1 MKLQSSRHST
11 SFYEAFSDLIFGT
24 MAIFVLLML
33 VFMIQVSTAR
43 ETEDSRQSVDEL
55 EQKIKQLED
64 EVQQAQ
70 HESDEAKDKQKAAE
84 QAASNLKPKPVDLV
98 IAVDGTSSMG
108 ATLGSIQRNIE
119 SAAEIAARLSPRFRL
134 GLIVYRDQRNT
145 HVFPLTEIKPTVK
158 GSPSQGLKQLRQ
170 FLNDKV
176 LEVWSTQG
184 GRGETGGV
192 RVGSSHMVTRME
204 PLRALADVEYGIKT
218 GLSML
223 GGGQQ
228 NEQRKVLIVAGDV
241 GPWEIVN
248 EDRYDDAADIDSQAR
263 LIRMAQQ
270 FGLESG
276 QNRILSIYTG
286 TASSSD
292 IQAFPQQAI
301 GFFKAF
307 AAAVSEKQGQ
317 YSEDAWQ
324 IASLAVEAAVAK
336 ED

>member
-33 VFMIQVSTAR
+33 VFMILVSSAR
-43 ETEDSRQSVDEL
+43 ETEDNRQSVDEL
-55 EQKIKQLED
+55 EEKIKKLED

-70 HESDEAKDKQKAAE
+70 QESNEAKDKQKAAE
-84 QAASNLKPKPVDLV
+84 QAASDLKPKPVDLV

-134 GLIVYRDQRNT
+134 GIIVYRDQRNT

-158 GSPSQGLKQLRQ
+158 GAPSDGLKQLRK
-170 FLNDKV
+170 FLNDRV
-176 LEVWSTQG
+176 LEVWQTQG

-192 RVGSSHMVTRME
+192 VVGESRMVTRME

-218 GLSML
+218 GLGML
-223 GGGQQ
+223 AGQQ
-228 NEQRKVLIVAGDV
+228 HDQRKVLIVAGDV

-248 EDRYDDAADIDSQAR
+248 ENRYDDAADIDSHAR
-263 LIRMAQQ
+263 VIRMAQQ
-270 FGLESG
+270 FGLESE

-286 TASSSD
+286 SANAADT
-292 IQAFPQQAI
+292 QTFPQQAAR
-301 GFFKAF
+301 FFKEF
-307 AAAVSEKQGQ
+307 AAALNEKQGQ

-336 ED
+336 EE